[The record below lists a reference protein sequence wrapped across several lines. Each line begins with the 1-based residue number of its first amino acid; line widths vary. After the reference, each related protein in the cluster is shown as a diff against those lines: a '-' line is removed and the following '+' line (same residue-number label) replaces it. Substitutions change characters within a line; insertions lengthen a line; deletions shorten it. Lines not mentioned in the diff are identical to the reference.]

1 MTSAASDFDQMII
14 MFMADDPMT
23 ATYLQYIEE
32 YDYAT
37 SENILV
43 EVTTPILGILLEFD
57 RTNNGMSS
65 KFGEM
70 VLAADKDFYM
80 LPTQKRDPLATPI
93 VPNTTSDKIIVAGI
107 TYKCHVMKE
116 TNPTGAAPLLYNFML
131 RR

>member
-1 MTSAASDFDQMII
+1 MSAASDFDRMILD
-14 MFMADDPMT
+14 FMADDPMT

-43 EVTTPILGILLEFD
+43 EIATPVSGILLDFD
-57 RTNNGMSS
+57 RTSNGLSS

-70 VLAADKDFYM
+70 VLAGDKDFYM
-80 LPTQKRDPLATPI
+80 LPTQKRDPIAAPI
-93 VPNTTSDKIIVAGI
+93 IPNTTSDKITVAGI
-107 TYKCHVMKE
+107 TYKIHVSKSAD
-116 TNPTGAAPLLYNFML
+116 PTGAAPLLYNFML

>member
-1 MTSAASDFDQMII
+1 MSAASDFDAAI
-14 MFMADDPMT
+14 MEFMLDDPMT

-43 EVTTPILGILLEFD
+43 EIATPVSGILLDFD
-57 RTNNGMSS
+57 RTSNGLSS

-70 VLAADKDFYM
+70 VLAGDKDFYM
-80 LPTQKRDPLATPI
+80 LPTQKRDPLSSPI
-93 VPNTTSDKIIVAGI
+93 VPNTTSDKIIIAGI
-107 TYKCHVMKE
+107 TYKVHVSKSAD
-116 TNPTGAAPLLYNFML
+116 PTGVAPLLYNFML

>member
-1 MTSAASDFDQMII
+1 MSAASDFDTML
-14 MFMADDPMT
+14 MSFFLDDPMT

-32 YDYAT
+32 YDYST
-37 SENILV
+37 SENILI
-43 EVTTPILGILLEFD
+43 EVRTPVSGILLDFD
-57 RTNNGMSS
+57 RTSNGLSS

-70 VLAADKDFYM
+70 VLAGDKDFYM

-107 TYKCHVMKE
+107 TYKIHVMKSAD
-116 TNPTGAAPLLYNFML
+116 PTGAAPLLYNFML

>member
-1 MTSAASDFDQMII
+1 MSAASDFDRMILD
-14 MFMADDPMT
+14 FMADDPMT

-37 SENILV
+37 SENVLV
-43 EVTTPILGILLEFD
+43 EIATPVSGILLDFG
-57 RTNNGMSS
+57 RTNNGLSS

-70 VLAADKDFYM
+70 VLAGDKDFYM
-80 LPTQKRDPLATPI
+80 LPTQKRDALATPI

-107 TYKCHVMKE
+107 TYKIHVMKE
-116 TNPTGAAPLLYNFML
+116 ASPTGTNPLLYNFML

>member
-1 MTSAASDFDQMII
+1 MSAASDFDAMI
-14 MFMADDPMT
+14 MSFFSDDPMT

-43 EVTTPILGILLEFD
+43 EIATPVSGILLDFD
-57 RTNNGMSS
+57 RTSNGLSS

-70 VLAADKDFYM
+70 VLAGDKDFYM
-80 LPTQKRDPLATPI
+80 LPTQKRDPVAAPI
-93 VPNTTSDKIIVAGI
+93 IPNTTSDKIIVAGI
-107 TYKCHVMKE
+107 TYKIHVMKE
-116 TNPTGAAPLLYNFML
+116 ANPDAVAPLLYNFML